1 MVGAR
6 GFEPPT
12 SWSQTRRSTKLSY
25 APKVR
30 DVYHEALFLASENLI
45 RLKRMKTT
53 LPILAIFA
61 SATLVP
67 HAQVATDQTLDSTPA
82 SPQPRPTATANAKL
96 PERSHIDEVFK
107 ESSLGKEADERRLH
121 IEWRQLQNEVVN
133 QPDLVAA
140 KKSAEMAR
148 TDYEK
153 RQRLRDYYELYY
165 SRMRVLAH
173 SAEMRKALDQFKI
186 AHVSQLTQ
194 ARVRHESDSDL
205 PTPTPTPK
213 KKQKNKRE
221 RKFESTSG

>member
-30 DVYHEALFLASENLI
+30 DVYHEAFFLASENLI

-53 LPILAIFA
+53 LPIIAIFA
-61 SATLVP
+61 SAAVVS
-67 HAQVATDQTLDSTPA
+67 HAQVATDQTLDSAPT
-82 SPQPRPTATANAKL
+82 SPQPRPTATAAAKL
-96 PERSHIDEVFK
+96 PDRSQIDEIFK

-121 IEWRQLQNEVVN
+121 LEWRQLQNEVVN
-133 QPDLVAA
+133 QPDVVTA

-165 SRMRVLAH
+165 GRMRVLAH
-173 SAEMRKALDQFKI
+173 STEMRNALDQLKI

-205 PTPTPTPK
+205 PTPSPTPK

>member
-1 MVGAR
+1 M
-6 GFEPPT
+6 
-12 SWSQTRRSTKLSY
+12 KN
-25 APKVR
+25 
-30 DVYHEALFLASENLI
+30 ALICVVVCAVAVLI
-45 RLKRMKTT
+45 CQ
-53 LPILAIFA
+53 
-61 SATLVP
+61 
-67 HAQVATDQTLDSTPA
+67 AQVATDQTLDSIPT
-82 SPQPRPTATANAKL
+82 SPQPRPTASAAAKL
-96 PERSHIDEVFK
+96 PERSQIDEIFK

-121 IEWRQLQNEVVN
+121 LEWRQLQNEVVN

-148 TDYEK
+148 TDYDK

-165 SRMRVLAH
+165 GRMRVLAH
-173 SAEMRKALDQFKI
+173 SAEMRSALDQLKT